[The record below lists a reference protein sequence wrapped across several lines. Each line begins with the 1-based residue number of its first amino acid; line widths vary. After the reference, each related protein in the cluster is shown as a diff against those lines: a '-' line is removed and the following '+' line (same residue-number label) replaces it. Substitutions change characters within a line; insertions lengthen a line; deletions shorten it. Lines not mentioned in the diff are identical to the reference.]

1 MTFSRTFTRIAFLW
15 AVGGALVTAADAAQT
30 SQPPPLTVTMG
41 PRQAPW
47 KRVFNPFL
55 KEEDTRWPSVA
66 GIYEPLIVYNRATG
80 AYVPW
85 LATSFQWSPDNTKL
99 RFAVR
104 TGVVWSDGTPFT
116 ARDVA
121 FTFDLMHRVPA
132 LDPQGLWQF
141 LASVTADS
149 PTSVEFIFKRTYTP
163 GLAVIGTQPIVS
175 EHKWKDVAQPASFD
189 DPSPVGTGPFTEVRR
204 FEPLV
209 YELGRNAKYWQS
221 GKPAVS
227 ALRVPLYRSNDEIVQ
242 ALAKG
247 ELDWA
252 SLFLPDIEGSWVA
265 KNPARHQYWFP
276 DLGPTVLLELN
287 TRKKPFDDREVRKAL
302 SMALDRPRMTS
313 QALKGY
319 ASPADATGLADS
331 QKRWKD
337 ASLASAPWTTHDAAL
352 ANRRLDAAGLARGS
366 DGVRVVP
373 GASAMRYD
381 LNVVQGWTDW
391 VVAANIIRENLAEV
405 GVDVTVKQVA
415 YGAWV
420 DALRSGRFDLGI
432 WFGSRGSTPYQF
444 YRGQMDGTL
453 VRPVG
458 EEAEDNFARFGN
470 DEAGKLLRRFE
481 SHRRYRAAARPGPRS
496 PAALRRQRPQPA
508 PLREPPLGRV
518 QHGALQRVPEPPEPL
533 RQRRAQRPVRRTAHP
548 GPGCAP
554 LAPGAQPCGTFPSSS
569 SCSPASRLRRSP
581 TPSPRSPLG
590 SRSSPST

>member
-1 MTFSRTFTRIAFLW
+1 MAHSRTLTRT
-15 AVGGALVTAADAAQT
+15 ALLLSLGLAAPESRAQPAPT
-30 SQPPPLTVTMG
+30 SKAPPPLTVTMG

-85 LATSFQWSPDNTKL
+85 LATSFQWSADNTKL
-99 RFAVR
+99 RFALR
-104 TGVVWSDGTPFT
+104 SGVVWSDGTPFT
-116 ARDVA
+116 AGDVA
-121 FTFDLMHRVPA
+121 FTFGLMRRSPA

-141 LASVTADS
+141 LASVTADG
-149 PTSVEFIFKRTYTP
+149 PASVEFVFKRTYTP
-163 GLAVIGTQPIVS
+163 GLAVIGTQPIVP

-189 DPSPVGTGPFTEVRR
+189 DANPVGTGPFTEVRR
-204 FEPLV
+204 FEPTV
-209 YELGRNAKYWQS
+209 YELGRNPKYWQS

-227 ALRVPLYRSNDEIVQ
+227 ALRVPLYRSNEEIVQ
-242 ALAKG
+242 ALTKG

-252 SLFLPDIEGSWVA
+252 SLFLPDIEGTWVA

-276 DLGPTVLLELN
+276 DLGPTVLLEVN

-302 SMALDRPRMTS
+302 SMALDRPRITS

-319 ASPADATGLADS
+319 AVPVDESGLADS
-331 QKRWKD
+331 QKKWKD
-337 ASLASAPWTTHDAAL
+337 AALVASASWTTRDVVQ
-352 ANRRLDAAGLARGS
+352 ANRRLDAAGLARGA
-366 DGVRVVP
+366 DGIRVVP

-405 GVDVTVKQVA
+405 GVDVTVKPLA

-420 DALRSGRFDLGI
+420 DALRTGRFDLGI

-444 YRGQMDGTL
+444 YRGQMDGAL
-453 VRPVG
+453 VRPIG
-458 EEAEDNFARFGN
+458 EEAEDNFARFAS

-481 SHRRYRAAARPGPRS
+481 STADTEDLLG
-496 PAALRRQRPQPA
+496 
-508 PLREPPLGRV
+508 LGRD
-518 QHGALQRVPEPPEPL
+518 LQRLYVDNAPSLPL
-533 RQRRAQRPVRRTAHP
+533 FAS
-548 GPGCAP
+548 P
-554 LAPGAQPCGTFPSSS
+554 LWGVFSTERFSGFPSRQNPYGS
-569 SCSPASRLRRSP
+569 AV
-581 TPSPRSPLG
+581 PSATSDALPVLVQAAPR
-590 SRSSPST
+590 

>member
-1 MTFSRTFTRIAFLW
+1 MTFSRTLTRIAFLW
-15 AVGGALVTAADAAQT
+15 AVGGVALVSAAAAAQT
-30 SQPPPLTVTMG
+30 SQPPPLTITMG

-99 RFAVR
+99 RFTVR

-141 LASVTADS
+141 LASVVALG
-149 PTSVEFIFKRTYTP
+149 PTTVEFAFKRTYTP
-163 GLAVIGTQPIVS
+163 GLAVIGTQPIVP

-189 DPSPVGTGPFTEVRR
+189 DPNPVGTGPFTEVRR

-252 SLFLPDIEGSWVA
+252 SLFLADIEGGWVA
-265 KNPARHQYWFP
+265 KNPARHQYWYP

-287 TRKKPFDDREVRKAL
+287 TRRKPFDDREVRKAL
-302 SMALDRPRMTS
+302 SMAIDRPRITT

-319 ASPADATGLADS
+319 AAPADASGLADS

-337 ASLASAPWTTHDAAL
+337 AALFASASWTTHDVTL
-352 ANRRLDAAGLARGS
+352 ANRRLDAAGLARGA
-366 DGVRVVP
+366 DGIRIAP
-373 GASAMRYD
+373 GPAPMRFD

-391 VVAANIIRENLAEV
+391 VVAAGIIRENLLEV
-405 GVDVTVKQVA
+405 GVDATVKPVA
-415 YGAWV
+415 YGAWI
-420 DALRSGRFDLGI
+420 DALRAGRFDMGI

-444 YRGQMDGTL
+444 YRGQMDGVL

-458 EEAEDNFARFGN
+458 EEAEDNFHRFGS
-470 DEAGKLLRRFE
+470 DEAGKLLRSFE
-481 SHRRYRAAARPGPRS
+481 ATADGDE
-496 PAALRRQRPQPA
+496 L
-508 PLREPPLGRV
+508 LGLGRD
-518 QHGALQRVPEPPEPL
+518 LQRLFVENAPSLPL
-533 RQRRAQRPVRRTAHP
+533 FASPLWGVFSTERFSGFPSRQNPYGSA
-548 GPGCAP
+548 
-554 LAPGAQPCGTFPSSS
+554 APGAQSDSLPI
-569 SCSPASRLRRSP
+569 LVQV
-581 TPSPRSPLG
+581 TPR
-590 SRSSPST
+590 